1 MAILNQRLDTVT
13 LFSEITNGWQYV
25 SEDGTV
31 YPFTFV
37 YNNADPDNVSF
48 DILFNGNVVQSIP
61 LIAYDVNIATS
72 GGFTFNP
79 LTSILTIT
87 ETDGET
93 HTVDLNYLRTT
104 ITSANGTVGISQ
116 TTNPDN
122 STNYDLSVKTP
133 YHEFI
138 NAPYTGVELPTIV
151 GQVAGDTDE
160 VKFSD
165 GTIVNYTFDGT
176 TWVVDFD
183 TPKCSVCDPQFEDA
197 CTTYNENILVQKTD
211 GSFVVR
217 PSNSLKRNEVYPT
230 GDYTISGDD
239 DIIYAQG
246 GSTITF
252 PPCAT
257 TCKEKTI
264 YRDAC
269 SDGII
274 TLLPPSGEKFD
285 GIHLQKILQVGRG
298 SFTYECVNGEWRT
311 KEEYFEE
318 DASCCEF
325 SLLDSPNA
333 SIQVFTTDGLP
344 YSIDWGDGSNSGLIA
359 SGITANHS
367 YATNY
372 TGSIK
377 ICKTCG
383 TAPIYNV
390 IFNSGEWDFDIKD
403 LNCLTGLTSVT
414 VYTGAI
420 SGDIATAPSGLTY
433 LAIYGQ
439 NTLSGD
445 IATAPSGLTVLSISG
460 QNTLSGNIATAPSGL
475 TYLSIRGQNTLSG
488 DIATAPSGLTNMS
501 IIGQNTISG
510 DIATAPSGLTV
521 MSICGQNTLSG
532 SLDSLQ
538 NTLTYYSITGL
549 NSISTY
555 SGVNLNSG
563 FTYFLSQSPNA
574 CFNSSAVDALF
585 IELETTI
592 PGITYINITG
602 CAAPPTG
609 ASLTARNNLIASGCT
624 VIHN

>member
-1 MAILNQRLDTVT
+1 M
-13 LFSEITNGWQYV
+13 
-25 SEDGTV
+25 
-31 YPFTFV
+31 
-37 YNNADPDNVSF
+37 
-48 DILFNGNVVQSIP
+48 
-61 LIAYDVNIATS
+61 
-72 GGFTFNP
+72 
-79 LTSILTIT
+79 ILTAIFT
-87 ETDGET
+87 ILSAWYDNGKRFVD
-93 HTVDLNYLRTT
+93 HTPIFIFRVIVVGLMSYFSAGNFIINFAQNTAIFYLFFDYSLNLFEGRNWNY
-104 ITSANGTVGISQ
+104 VGS
-116 TTNPDN
+116 
-122 STNYDLSVKTP
+122 
-133 YHEFI
+133 
-138 NAPYTGVELPTIV
+138 
-151 GQVAGDTDE
+151 
-160 VKFSD
+160 
-165 GTIVNYTFDGT
+165 
-176 TWVVDFD
+176 
-183 TPKCSVCDPQFEDA
+183 
-197 CTTYNENILVQKTD
+197 
-211 GSFVVR
+211 
-217 PSNSLKRNEVYPT
+217 
-230 GDYTISGDD
+230 
-239 DIIYAQG
+239 
-246 GSTITF
+246 
-252 PPCAT
+252 
-257 TCKEKTI
+257 
-264 YRDAC
+264 
-269 SDGII
+269 
-274 TLLPPSGEKFD
+274 
-285 GIHLQKILQVGRG
+285 
-298 SFTYECVNGEWRT
+298 
-311 KEEYFEE
+311 
-318 DASCCEF
+318 
-325 SLLDSPNA
+325 
-333 SIQVFTTDGLP
+333 
-344 YSIDWGDGSNSGLIA
+344 
-359 SGITANHS
+359 
-367 YATNY
+367 
-372 TGSIK
+372 
-377 ICKTCG
+377 

-475 TYLSIRGQNTLSG
+475 TVMSIEGQNTLSGNIATAPSGLTYLSIRGQNTLSG

-521 MSICGQNTLSG
+521 LSIGGQNTLSG